1 MSKVFG
7 KNNGRP
13 NRVKRNTVDLS
24 FQNNLTT
31 NFGRLTPVL
40 CKEVLP
46 GDSFDMDITSA
57 FRFMPMVFPVQTRMR
72 VDFHAFYV
80 RNRNLWEDWE
90 DFICGTKKDL
100 NPPVMS
106 SANASQFTTGSL
118 ADYLGIPTTYA
129 SGVTSDAVLS
139 SIPSSSYE
147 LHSTDSLS
155 YPYLDDR
162 KTGLPVSVSNNPSS
176 SSSSEVVKFFLN
188 CSVVP
193 TITSFKASFSNTLPV
208 PTQSGRCLGYYS
220 VVLLG
225 KPIGSTDSYV
235 LQEFKGSKTTLYS
248 PSGTSTL
255 RGSISGTVGSFPG
268 YREFSISLCFTYIG
282 TGGTFD
288 IDRFSSVPVSG
299 NSLTYTTG
307 FDSSIVDMA
316 TTSGV
321 RNPFQVDGCRVSAL
335 PFRAYE
341 SIYNS
346 FYRDDRNNPYVVN
359 GQPEYNKYL
368 SDYSGG
374 IDNNNYPLRYRNWE
388 QDMFTTALPQPQQG
402 AAPLVGISSTGAVT
416 IEDSETGKQY
426 VVQAQTADDADTI
439 VGFTTKENLPTS
451 VARSMVNYATS
462 GISINDFRNVNSY
475 QRWLETNIRRG
486 LKYRDQIKSHYD
498 VDVSF
503 KELDMPE
510 FIGGCSVPVN
520 VGTVNQTSESST
532 VDGKWGS
539 PLGSYA
545 GQAFAVGSCKNRI
558 RHYFDEH
565 GFVMVIMSVVPQ
577 PNYSQAM
584 EKFWFKY
591 DKLDYFFPEFGHIG
605 LQSIPQILLS
615 PIQTAQSNNNATD
628 LFKTFGY
635 QRPWYDYLE
644 SRDEI
649 HGLVRS
655 ELNNFVLNRV
665 FNSEPSLSTDF
676 VTINPE
682 QLNDVFSVTD
692 ISDKIIGQVYF
703 DIKAKRPIPLYGV
716 PRLESNI

>member
-13 NRVKRNTVDLS
+13 NRVKRNTIDLS

-46 GDSFDMDITSA
+46 GDSFDMDLVSA

-90 DFICGTKKDL
+90 DFICGTKQGL

-106 SANASQFTTGSL
+106 PTNAAKFTTGSL

-129 SGVTSDAVLS
+129 SGVTSSAPLVAVSPSPYMVSASSSYPSSFPWEWNTRSSYPVSIAANVNGVPRSVRFVLFRADVPSVTSLSGSFLNTLRVPSSSGQALGYYSLLLIGSKDGKRYVLS
-139 SIPSSSYE
+139 SIDDSPVPLYSASGLSDLSSS
-147 LHSTDSLS
+147 LS
-155 YPYLDDR
+155 
-162 KTGLPVSVSNNPSS
+162 GSVSV
-176 SSSSEVVKFFLN
+176 
-188 CSVVP
+188 
-193 TITSFKASFSNTLPV
+193 
-208 PTQSGRCLGYYS
+208 
-220 VVLLG
+220 
-225 KPIGSTDSYV
+225 
-235 LQEFKGSKTTLYS
+235 
-248 PSGTSTL
+248 PSGYSKLEVAVT
-255 RGSISGTVGSFPG
+255 
-268 YREFSISLCFTYIG
+268 FTYIG
-282 TGGTFD
+282 TGSTFSFPSPLTFNAD
-288 IDRFSSVPVSG
+288 GDSVS
-299 NSLTYTTG
+299 YTTG
-307 FDSSIVDMA
+307 FDSTIIDMA
-316 TTSGV
+316 TTEGV
-321 RNPFQVDGCRVSAL
+321 KNPFTVPGCMVSAL

-346 FYRDDRNNPYVVN
+346 FYRDDRNNPYVVG

-374 IDNNNYPLRYRNWE
+374 IDNNVYPLRYRNWD
-388 QDMFTTALPQPQQG
+388 QDLFTTALPTPQQG
-402 AAPLVGISSTGAVT
+402 GAPLVGISSTGAVT

-426 VVQAQTADDADTI
+426 VVQATTGDDADTI
-439 VGFTTKENLPTS
+439 TGFTTKENLPTS
-451 VARSMVNYATS
+451 VARAMVNYATS
-462 GISINDFRNVNSY
+462 GISINDFRNVNAY

-510 FIGGCSVPVN
+510 FIGGCSVPIN

-532 VDGKWGS
+532 LDGKWGS

-565 GFVMVIMSVVPQ
+565 GFLMVIMSVVPQ

-584 EKFWFKY
+584 DKFWFKY

-605 LQSIPQILLS
+605 LQAIPQAMLS
-615 PIQTAQSNNNATD
+615 PIQTAQSGNNPKS

-635 QRPWYDYLE
+635 NRPWYEYLE

-655 ELNNFVLNRV
+655 QLNNFVLNRV

-682 QLNDVFSVTD
+682 QLNDIFSVTD

-716 PRLESNI
+716 PRLESNL